1 MEFVVEQERHSAAG
15 GDGKSVVGIE
25 GKREKSKRTMKKE
38 EENKKKIVRTVSGN
52 LEIGGVS
59 KLEGKRCTGQA
70 KYPNDGSPLRK

>member
-38 EENKKKIVRTVSGN
+38 EENKKK
-52 LEIGGVS
+52 
-59 KLEGKRCTGQA
+59 KL
-70 KYPNDGSPLRK
+70 